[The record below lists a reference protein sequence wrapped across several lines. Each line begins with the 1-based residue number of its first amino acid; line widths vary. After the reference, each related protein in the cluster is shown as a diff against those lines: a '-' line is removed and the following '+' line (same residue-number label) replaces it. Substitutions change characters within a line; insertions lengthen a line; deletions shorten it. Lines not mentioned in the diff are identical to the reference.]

1 MNSLLVQLSPYARR
15 AKLRKMLAALL
26 LALTYAAPG
35 GLLALWLLKAFLVKD
50 AFSLALAVSALIT
63 LLIVLSKLPLP
74 SQRQVALSCDHHLQG
89 YESVTTALHLQSQ
102 ESTNPFVSP
111 VLKAANKVL
120 AKGAPGDVFPLPHF
134 NKFIFVI
141 FLWGFAFFLSHYSPF
156 SFTPPKREKAKVNK
170 AAAAAEAKRL
180 LEAAK
185 TIEKHSSQSI
195 EMIALAERLR
205 KEASQLNKVGSS
217 PKTSLSK
224 TMKRLSRL
232 GEEVE
237 AKSQKNGNQGV
248 SVGAALSALRQ
259 SKKTSSLAKAL
270 QSGNKEQMN
279 QAIASLLKAEDEA
292 AAQAAQAIRDAAS
305 ELDPY
310 LNEFVKDEKGAKERQ
325 ELDEA
330 YQELLDAVKKMSA
343 KDRASMANAA
353 QKLGKMVRHIRHSD
367 LDAKMLRQLTEA
379 LRQGRLNMGSQGKG
393 KRTTGGPPPIV
404 LSLPEMAQ
412 GLSGG

>member
-1 MNSLLVQLSPYARR
+1 MSSLAAQLSPYVTR
-15 AKLRKMLAALL
+15 AKVQQMLTALL
-26 LALTYAAPG
+26 QALTYAAPC
-35 GLLALWLLKAFLVKD
+35 GLLALWIFKAFLVKE
-50 AFSLALAVSALIT
+50 AFTLALATSALIA
-63 LLIVLSKLPLP
+63 LFFLLSKLPLP
-74 SQRQVALSCDHHLQG
+74 TKGQVALSCDHRLQG
-89 YESVTTALHLQSQ
+89 RESVTTALHLESQ
-102 ESTNPFVSP
+102 ESTNPFFAS
-111 VLKAANKVL
+111 VLKAASTVL
-120 AKGAPGDVFPLPHF
+120 AKGAPGEVFPLPSGK
-134 NKFIFVI
+134 KFIFVI
-141 FLWGFAFFLSHYSPF
+141 SLWVLTFFLSHYSPF
-156 SFTPPKREKAKVNK
+156 SFGPPKREKARVNK
-170 AAAAAEAKRL
+170 AVAASEAKRL

-185 TIEKHSSQSI
+185 TIEKHSSQSK

-205 KEASQLNKVGSS
+205 KEASQLNKVGLT
-217 PKTSLSK
+217 PKSSLSK

-237 AKSQKNGNQGV
+237 AKSQKSGNQGV

-259 SKKTSSLAKAL
+259 SKETSSLAKAL
-270 QSGNKEQMN
+270 QTGNKEQMN
-279 QAIASLLKAEDEA
+279 KAIASLLEAEDEA

-343 KDRASMANAA
+343 KDKASMANAA

-367 LDAKMLRQLTEA
+367 LDAQMLRQLTEA

-393 KRTTGGPPPIV
+393 KSTTGPPPIV

-412 GLSGG
+412 GLGGG